1 MTRMSPGK
9 VVVGSEDDFRGAS
22 VTKCLTAPGRAPFAV
37 TIASMRG
44 SFQGGNKS
52 SNLQQS
58 LERERGNGFADTKTG
73 RWEDFDLAQ
82 TSTKAP
88 DPMDIALG
96 AAVRIRRRTIG
107 ISQEALAEQ
116 CGVSFQQIQK
126 YENGANRI
134 SFSRLVQIA
143 RALKCRVVDL
153 MDVLDGPDRETTGD
167 LDLLT
172 RMRTPGAVE
181 LLAAF
186 EEMAPEA
193 RSALVTLLRAVTPPV
208 AVEANERQVA

>member
-1 MTRMSPGK
+1 
-9 VVVGSEDDFRGAS
+9 V
-22 VTKCLTAPGRAPFAV
+22 
-37 TIASMRG
+37 
-44 SFQGGNKS
+44 
-52 SNLQQS
+52 
-58 LERERGNGFADTKTG
+58 ADP
-73 RWEDFDLAQ
+73 
-82 TSTKAP
+82 STKAP

-172 RMRTPGAVE
+172 RMRTPGALE
-181 LLAAF
+181 LLAAY
-186 EEMAPEA
+186 ERMPPEA
-193 RSALVTLLRAVTPPV
+193 RTSLVGLLRAITTRGDTPTKS
-208 AVEANERQVA
+208 RQVA

>member
-1 MTRMSPGK
+1 
-9 VVVGSEDDFRGAS
+9 
-22 VTKCLTAPGRAPFAV
+22 
-37 TIASMRG
+37 
-44 SFQGGNKS
+44 
-52 SNLQQS
+52 
-58 LERERGNGFADTKTG
+58 
-73 RWEDFDLAQ
+73 
-82 TSTKAP
+82 
-88 DPMDIALG
+88 MDVALG

-143 RALKCRVVDL
+143 RALQCRVVDL

-172 RMRTPGAVE
+172 RMRTPGALE
-181 LLAAF
+181 LLTAF
-186 EEMAPEA
+186 ELMAPEA
-193 RSALVTLLRAVTPPV
+193 RSSLVALLRAVTIQADAP
-208 AVEANERQVA
+208 AKARQHA

>member
-1 MTRMSPGK
+1 
-9 VVVGSEDDFRGAS
+9 
-22 VTKCLTAPGRAPFAV
+22 
-37 TIASMRG
+37 
-44 SFQGGNKS
+44 
-52 SNLQQS
+52 
-58 LERERGNGFADTKTG
+58 
-73 RWEDFDLAQ
+73 
-82 TSTKAP
+82 
-88 DPMDIALG
+88 MDIALG

-172 RMRTPGAVE
+172 RMRTPGAIE

-193 RSALVTLLRAVTPPV
+193 RSALVSLLRAVTVPI
-208 AVEANERQVA
+208 ALEKERQVA

>member
-1 MTRMSPGK
+1 
-9 VVVGSEDDFRGAS
+9 
-22 VTKCLTAPGRAPFAV
+22 
-37 TIASMRG
+37 
-44 SFQGGNKS
+44 
-52 SNLQQS
+52 
-58 LERERGNGFADTKTG
+58 
-73 RWEDFDLAQ
+73 
-82 TSTKAP
+82 
-88 DPMDIALG
+88 MDIALG

-172 RMRTPGAVE
+172 RVRTPGAIE
-181 LLAAF
+181 LLAAY
-186 EEMAPEA
+186 EQLAPEA
-193 RSALVTLLRAVTPPV
+193 RSSLVSLLRAVTLPAAHETKRREV
-208 AVEANERQVA
+208 A

>member
-1 MTRMSPGK
+1 
-9 VVVGSEDDFRGAS
+9 
-22 VTKCLTAPGRAPFAV
+22 
-37 TIASMRG
+37 
-44 SFQGGNKS
+44 
-52 SNLQQS
+52 
-58 LERERGNGFADTKTG
+58 
-73 RWEDFDLAQ
+73 
-82 TSTKAP
+82 
-88 DPMDIALG
+88 LG

-172 RMRTPGAVE
+172 RMRTPGAIE
-181 LLAAF
+181 LLAAY
-186 EEMAPEA
+186 ELMAPEA
-193 RSALVTLLRAVTPPV
+193 RSALVSLLRTVTLPPV
-208 AVEANERQVA
+208 VETKQRQVA

>member
-1 MTRMSPGK
+1 
-9 VVVGSEDDFRGAS
+9 
-22 VTKCLTAPGRAPFAV
+22 
-37 TIASMRG
+37 
-44 SFQGGNKS
+44 
-52 SNLQQS
+52 
-58 LERERGNGFADTKTG
+58 
-73 RWEDFDLAQ
+73 
-82 TSTKAP
+82 
-88 DPMDIALG
+88 MDIALG

-153 MDVLDGPDRETTGD
+153 MDVLDAPEREATGD
-167 LDLLT
+167 VDLLT
-172 RMRTPGAVE
+172 RMRTPGAIE

-186 EEMAPEA
+186 ELMPPEA
-193 RSALVTLLRAVTPPV
+193 RTSLVSLLKAVAPQASVHAKRREV
-208 AVEANERQVA
+208 A

>member
-1 MTRMSPGK
+1 
-9 VVVGSEDDFRGAS
+9 
-22 VTKCLTAPGRAPFAV
+22 
-37 TIASMRG
+37 
-44 SFQGGNKS
+44 
-52 SNLQQS
+52 
-58 LERERGNGFADTKTG
+58 
-73 RWEDFDLAQ
+73 
-82 TSTKAP
+82 
-88 DPMDIALG
+88 MDVALG

-172 RMRTPGAVE
+172 RMRTPGAIE
-181 LLAAF
+181 LLAAY
-186 EEMAPEA
+186 EQMAPEA
-193 RSALVTLLRAVTPPV
+193 RTSLVGLLRAVTAGETSV
-208 AVEANERQVA
+208 KSRQLA